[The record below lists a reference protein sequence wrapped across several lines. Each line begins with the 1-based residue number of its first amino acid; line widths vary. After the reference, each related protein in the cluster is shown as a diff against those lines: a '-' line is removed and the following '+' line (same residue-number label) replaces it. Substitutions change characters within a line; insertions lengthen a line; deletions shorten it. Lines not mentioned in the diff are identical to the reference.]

1 MVGEMEVHTTAYQ
14 GIDKMVKPIG
24 NSGGILVR
32 KIWTGKRV
40 KNLLL
45 DPIEAEKATITLTP
59 PPRGTVQGFQPAGR

>member
-1 MVGEMEVHTTAYQ
+1 
-14 GIDKMVKPIG
+14 MVKPFG